1 MLRMWPVWVVLLS
14 ALVAC
19 GGERGITDPPVDGPR
34 PGADGGSDA
43 GTDAGEDEEPL
54 PEQPPPEPDT
64 GEPDARFSLPPL
76 QTTVQR
82 YDLRLDPADVER
94 MNAQDRER
102 PWEEPIEV
110 DGIFEADGR
119 SYPVRLRHRGA
130 SSRTAFD
137 KKSWN
142 VEFENQTFEGRDDLN
157 LIAEFQDQ
165 TLMVEKLA
173 YDVLVGMGTRVPH
186 GKYIALWVNGT
197 YHGIYLDL
205 EQVDG
210 QFVKMRGFLDRDA
223 TVFRMPWKNSEVK
236 LRNGDPWGN
245 EWRAGYQLNNDWV
258 QKTNER
264 KFDARPKVDELLW
277 TVNRTP
283 DPVFPQMLGE
293 RLEVDHLLR
302 TMALDALIS
311 NFYVEDSES
320 YFVYDAVTGKWTY
333 VPWDMNNADAR
344 WWPSYGIA
352 AQPITHHPLMNYSLF
367 DAWTH
372 RLYEMRLQSGD
383 FYALRDQPAELD
395 GRTDPVLPNFSNLYT
410 RIFLHP
416 ELRER
421 ALQMMERLIDE
432 VFNPEVLHPRID
444 AMYAL
449 IAPYQ
454 LNEPGDTNPLFDPY
468 LLEVDGAGTRAAE
481 KFKRGPWYLKRFVS
495 ERVEFVKQ
503 EIARLRA
510 MTPDLAITA
519 FDPAANWVELTNRTS
534 QPFQLGG
541 VVITRNLRRPFEMV
555 ETVNGQTRN
564 FSAGTNRAL
573 SSRTLAPG
581 ETIRLNLADLGITL
595 DPAGELGL
603 FKGPSVVGVLDA
615 VFYGEVEPGQR
626 YQREA
631 NGIGWKIID

>member
-1 MLRMWPVWVVLLS
+1 MIRSLPVWVLLS
-14 ALVAC
+14 VLVAC
-19 GGERGITDPPVDGPR
+19 GGGDRGITDPPQDDPLTT
-34 PGADGGSDA
+34 DGGTDA
-43 GTDAGEDEEPL
+43 GTDGGEEEP
-54 PEQPPPEPDT
+54 PPDPPPPD
-64 GEPDARFSLPPL
+64 PDAPFTLPPL
-76 QTTVQR
+76 QTSIPR
-82 YDLRLDPADVER
+82 YDLRLDPADAER
-94 MNAQDRER
+94 MNEQDRER
-102 PWEEPIEV
+102 PWEEAIEV
-110 DGIFEADGR
+110 EGVFEADGV

-130 SSRTAFD
+130 SSRAAFE

-142 VEFENQTFEGRDDLN
+142 VDLGSRTFEGRDDLN

-173 YDVLVGMGTRVPH
+173 YDVLVGMRTRVPH
-186 GKYIALWVNGT
+186 GKYVAVWVNGT

-210 QFVKMRGFLDRDA
+210 QFVKMRGFPDRDA

-236 LRNGDPWGN
+236 LRTEDRWGN

-264 KFDARPKVDELLW
+264 KFDARPKVDALLW
-277 TVNRTP
+277 AVNRTP
-283 DPVFPQMLGE
+283 DPILPEVLDAQLD
-293 RLEVDHLLR
+293 LEHLLR
-302 TMALDALIS
+302 TLAFDALIS

-320 YFVYDAVTGKWTY
+320 YFIFDAVTGKWTY

-344 WWPSYGIA
+344 WWPSYGIEA
-352 AQPITHHPLMNYSLF
+352 TPITNHPLMNYSLF

-383 FYALRDQPAELD
+383 FYALRDQAPELD
-395 GRTDPVLPNFSNLYT
+395 GRTDPVLPNFSNLNT

-416 ELRER
+416 GLRER

-468 LLEVDGAGTRAAE
+468 LLEVDAAGTPAAE
-481 KFKRGPWYLKRFVS
+481 KFKRGPAYLKRFVS
-495 ERVEFVKQ
+495 ERVAFVKQ

-510 MTPDLAITA
+510 MTPDLAISA

-534 QPFQLGG
+534 QPFELGG
-541 VVITRNLRRPFEMV
+541 VVITRNLRRPFEMI
-555 ETVNGQTRN
+555 ETVDGQPRN

-573 SSRTLAPG
+573 GARTLAPG
-581 ETIRLNLADLGITL
+581 ETIRLALGELGITL

-603 FKGPSVVGVLDA
+603 FRGPSVVGVLDA

-626 YQREA
+626 YEREA
-631 NGIGWKIID
+631 DGIGWRIVR